1 MNYIVL
7 DLEWNQ
13 SADGKAYTNSRI
25 PFEIIQI
32 GAVKL
37 DENFSEIS
45 QFDRYIR
52 PAVYTKLHDKVQE
65 ILNVTIEELTCIG
78 HDFTDVAND
87 FIRWCG
93 DDYIFCTWGQTDL
106 TELQRNF
113 DYYNIEYN
121 FPKPFRPDS
130 QKIQPTGQPTCVLTQ
145 TVPPSR
151 RLIYTA
157 EAVKHDPRP

>member
-78 HDFTDVAND
+78 HDFTYVA
-87 FIRWCG
+87 RSEEH
-93 DDYIFCTWGQTDL
+93 TS
-106 TELQRNF
+106 ELQ
-113 DYYNIEYN
+113 
-121 FPKPFRPDS
+121 
-130 QKIQPTGQPTCVLTQ
+130 
-145 TVPPSR
+145 SR
-151 RLIYTA
+151 
-157 EAVKHDPRP
+157 E

>member
-121 FPKPFRPDS
+121 FPMPFLFYTNS
-130 QKIQPTGQPTCVLTQ
+130 QPLYFLKYP
-145 TVPPSR
+145 VPNEVFLKGFP
-151 RLIYTA
+151 
-157 EAVKHDPRP
+157 